1 MSLADR
7 SGDLST
13 TDLWSEDG
21 LAMSEFAYGRSEEPL
36 REIFKQN
43 VTQLY
48 V

>member
-21 LAMSEFAYGRSEEPL
+21 LAMSEFAYGRS
-36 REIFKQN
+36 
-43 VTQLY
+43 
-48 V
+48 